1 MDKKGP
7 YKFQKIQVPS
17 ECMNF
22 QTLQLSL
29 KLKYRA
35 TNTLQEGLKQG
46 CKRKLLLGAHNS
58 PYSLFSWGI
67 F

>member
-1 MDKKGP
+1 MKTFRKNGQKGP
-7 YKFQKIQVPS
+7 YKFEKILVPS
-17 ECMNF
+17 ECTNL

-46 CKRKLLLGAHNS
+46 FKRKLLLGAPNS
-58 PYSLFSWGI
+58 R
-67 F
+67 